1 MYSLECWLN
10 QSGTCSEGGV
20 IMTTTSE
27 TTKNNGLACEANPNK
42 PLDLNNTSINNQHKI
57 IYSAL
62 LIKPQSTI
70 DLRHGYGIMQPAP
83 RIKELRNMG
92 YQIDTVRV
100 EESTPDHI
108 KHHSVAKYVLRGA
121 IHD

>member
-1 MYSLECWLN
+1 
-10 QSGTCSEGGV
+10 
-20 IMTTTSE
+20 MTTTSK
-27 TTKNNGLACEANPNK
+27 TTKNNGLVREANPNN
-42 PLDLNNTSINNQHKI
+42 PIDLHNTSTNNQHKI

-70 DLRHGYGIMQPAP
+70 DLRHGYGIMMPAA
-83 RIKELRNMG
+83 RIKELRDMG
-92 YQIDTVRV
+92 YPIDTVRV
-100 EESTPDHI
+100 DESTPDNI